1 MDETYTEASGH
12 VTTSSKRSPVREGRV
27 EYYAAA
33 PPDTRVE
40 ESRFIWKRNRF
51 DVSVLT
57 MTLISAV
64 TFFMPLLNGLLAG
77 TFGGFHAGRP
87 RRALAAALV
96 AAVLVPASFFVAYNV
111 FSVGSER
118 LFYGLGWVN
127 WTILNAIGLFIG
139 ALCGASS
146 RPMFSGEITPG
157 YAYPSGISGAPLLT
171 QGDVAPALPE
181 GSRDL
186 SRDLPTTQVSP
197 PSGAGREE

>member
-1 MDETYTEASGH
+1 MDETYTEASGQ
-12 VTTSSKRSPVREGRV
+12 VTNSSERSPVRNGRV

-40 ESRFIWKRNRF
+40 ESHIDLKHNRF

-57 MTLISAV
+57 MVLISAI
-64 TFFMPLLNGLLAG
+64 TFFMPLFNGLLAG

-96 AAVLVPASFFVAYNV
+96 AAVVVPAGFFVAYNV

-118 LFYGLGWVN
+118 LFYGLGWFN
-127 WTILNAIGLFIG
+127 WTMLHVIGLFIG
-139 ALCGASS
+139 ALCGAAS
-146 RPMFSGEITPG
+146 RPMFSGVFPAG
-157 YAYPSGISGAPLLT
+157 YHAPVVTGAPLLA

-181 GSRDL
+181 GSRDF

-197 PSGAGREE
+197 PNGPGRGE